1 MSGLRVSEPVAYRGV
16 QVSEIVEIGE
26 SPSDEMAPI
35 PGTITRDKGIVASVG
50 TDASSIDFED
60 IDILGP
66 GLVWE
71 IGFNDTQKINT
82 GSEPNTLYLPGNRF
96 SQGQPL
102 FYIGNMGSSGNP
114 SLFDAT
120 TMAAI
125 QNDYDSIQSKNQQVV
140 YCIKLGGDLISLARS
155 SQDAANGVRMGLVQ
169 TSSSQKFKLFDLRVL
184 SRTKNCCFDFDT
196 NVPAFQIYNEHPTT
210 KDANS
215 GVHNNHR
222 PYRTAFP
229 EDGNMMW
236 WKHWGSLV
244 LSNSGW
250 TNWVGMDLLENEP
263 PYHPVSRVSAT
274 VDGTYQRSA
283 EQRIISL
290 FGSGTTDPGMVGNL
304 YYPNFNRDAALET
317 ERGPVICHTSDGTA
331 SQTNHGSQVIA
342 GQAYAWTKHEWY
354 QHLVTHGTVGENPGI
369 SDTSIYHQRYI
380 RRAGGKI
387 KFSSKVRLP
396 ETDPLATLN
405 FAGIYVRA
413 KFLKTGNVET
423 QKIWYI
429 KFQNREDTINLPTGS
444 LTSPAGKYNWSGP
457 QGDGYDTANT
467 DCRPENK
474 IVTELATYY
483 SDDFRSFKTI
493 SHEIDFTEDF
503 AGTDPFVGANI
514 SFHLYYS
521 ENGANMAATA
531 ASSGVD
537 ANTGAVNPLPPS
549 NHNFI
554 NNQEVDATQLIP
566 GRKYVVVD
574 QGSLSSTELNAIVG
588 VNINEVPIIDIQ
600 SIKGERTYELV
611 AHNNTNSSQWGNILV
626 DNFNGTSTPISEKH
640 GHDGSGNAI
649 TAYPSLGTHF
659 KVAAVAGIISGLVA
673 SVRETGYPVGSV
685 IDVQEAG
692 TTATG
697 AFVPTSG
704 SIQFF
709 SPTCEYIPG

>member
-26 SPSDEMAPI
+26 SPSDEIAPI
-35 PGTITRDKGIVASVG
+35 PGTITRDKGIVGSAG
-50 TDASSIDFED
+50 TDVSNIDFED

-102 FYIGNMGSSGNP
+102 FYIGSMGSSGSP
-114 SLFDAT
+114 SLFDAAT
-120 TMAAI
+120 LAAI
-125 QNDYDSIQSKNQQVV
+125 GNDYASVHAKNQQVV
-140 YCIKLGGDLISLARS
+140 YCIKLGGDLISLART
-155 SQDAANGVRMGLVQ
+155 SQDAANDVRMGLVQ
-169 TSSSQKFKLFDLRVL
+169 TVVSQTFKLFDLRIL
-184 SRTKNCCFDFDT
+184 SRTKNCCFDFD
-196 NVPAFQIYNEHPTT
+196 NSLPAFQIYNEHPVTT
-210 KDANS
+210 TS
-215 GVHNNHR
+215 GVHDNHR

-229 EDGNMMW
+229 SHGNMMW

-263 PYHPVSRVSAT
+263 PYHPTIRQAT
-274 VDGTYQRSA
+274 PDPDYQKSV

-304 YYPNFNRDAALET
+304 YYPNFARDSALET

-331 SQTNHGSQVIA
+331 SNTNHGTQVIA

-354 QHLVTHGTVGENPGI
+354 QHLVTHGTTGENPGT
-369 SDTSIYHQRYI
+369 DGGYFQKYI

-387 KFSSKVRLP
+387 KFSAKVRLP
-396 ETDPLATLN
+396 ENDPLMPLN

-413 KFLKTGNVET
+413 QFDSVSNGDDT

-429 KFQNREDTINLPTGS
+429 KFQNREDTITLPTGS
-444 LTSPAGKYNWSGP
+444 LTFPAGKYNWSGP
-457 QGDGYDTANT
+457 QGDGYDTSNT
-467 DCRPENK
+467 DCRPEDK

-503 AGTDPFVGANI
+503 AGTDPFVGADI

-537 ANTGAVNPLPPS
+537 GSGNPAPLDPQY
-549 NHNFI
+549 HNFI

-574 QGSLSSTELNAIVG
+574 QGSLSSTELNAIAG
-588 VNINEVPIIDIQ
+588 VNISEVPIIDIQ
-600 SIKGERTYELV
+600 SIKGERSYELV
-611 AHNNTNSSQWGNILV
+611 SHNSQNNAHWNNILV

-640 GHDGSGNAI
+640 GFVNQAPNYYPAI
-649 TAYPSLGTHF
+649 GTHF
-659 KVAAVAGIISGLVA
+659 KVFSVAGNISNLVA
-673 SVRETGYPVGSV
+673 QVRETGYPVGSV
-685 IDVQEAG
+685 IDVQQAG

-697 AFVPTSG
+697 AFAPTSG